1 LREERIREG
10 HGDLRAEHI
19 CLTSDVVV
27 FDCIEFD
34 KRLRYFD
41 VASEITFL
49 AMDLDILDAPQLS
62 EELVATY
69 ETMARDETIRQ
80 LLPFYKCYRAY
91 VRGKVE
97 SLKSQEEEVP
107 HLERERAKAQAKRYF
122 HLAYRYAKGTPAP
135 ALLIVC
141 GLVGTG
147 KSTIARLL
155 GDLTGFSVFNSD
167 TTRKRLASIPTIA
180 RPQDEYRPGIYSVNF
195 TRHTYD
201 TLLTEAERS
210 LRGGRG
216 VIVDATF
223 KDPLHRARF
232 LNLASR
238 LEVPALFVE
247 CQVLEQEIFRRLQEC
262 RRRLDEVSDATWN
275 VYLRHKEGFVPFS
288 DIPAHCRLILNTDT
302 KLEEGIKRVE
312 ELFRERDNYE
322 ISSSS
327 IFR

>member
-1 LREERIREG
+1 
-10 HGDLRAEHI
+10 
-19 CLTSDVVV
+19 
-27 FDCIEFD
+27 
-34 KRLRYFD
+34 
-41 VASEITFL
+41 
-49 AMDLDILDAPQLS
+49 
-62 EELVATY
+62 
-69 ETMARDETIRQ
+69 
-80 LLPFYKCYRAY
+80 

-97 SLKSQEEEVP
+97 SLKSAEEEVP
-107 HLERERAKAQAKRYF
+107 DAERERAKAQAKRYF

-167 TTRKRLASIPTIA
+167 TTRKQLAHIPTTA
-180 RPQDEYRPGIYSVNF
+180 RPQDEYRPGIYSDNF
-195 TRHTYD
+195 TRRTYD

-210 LRGGRG
+210 LREGRG

-223 KDPLHRARF
+223 KEPRYRALF

-238 LEVPALFVE
+238 LKIPVLFVE
-247 CQVLEQEIFRRLQEC
+247 CQAQEQEIFRRLQE
-262 RRRLDEVSDATWN
+262 RGRRLDEVPDATWN
-275 VYLRHKEGFVPFS
+275 VYIRNQEGFVPLR
-288 DIPAHCRLILNTDT
+288 DIPDHCHITVNTET
-302 KLEEGIKRVE
+302 KLEEGIERVE
-312 ELFRERDNYE
+312 EFLRERGNYE